1 MRIIKV
7 DSLTTTE
14 TAEELNV
21 DHPVVVLHLKQTGK
35 VKKLNKWVSHELTK
49 NQKKYYFEVL
59 SSLTVLLLMQ

>member
-7 DSLTTTE
+7 DPLTTTE

-21 DHPVVVLHLKQTGK
+21 DHSVVVLHLKQIGK

-49 NQKKYYFEVL
+49 NQKKHYFEVL